1 MVGSLKKV
9 IATAVFFTLI
19 LAQTGNAAT
28 SKPTPKPVASSKST
42 FKASLTYKSSA
53 TKKPVTTTKKYVP
66 RKRIVRKK
74 INVTP
79 SPSPKWPPPNYSH
92 SGTIYAKVPT
102 AEELKGAASN
112 SLALTADLK
121 VCEIH
126 TCGAVFVSSE
136 SGCTY
141 WEVDSVV
148 SQSDANDQKIK
159 KPLGALR
166 TLTYG
171 SKAKTISPILLI
183 SDEPLNDLVSVGGI
197 TAKCWNTSPGGKVP
211 SNTYTP
217 IPNSG

>member
-19 LAQTGNAAT
+19 LVQTGNAAT
-28 SKPTPKPVASSKST
+28 SKPTPKPTVSSKST
-42 FKASLTYKSSA
+42 FKAAL
-53 TKKPVTTTKKYVP
+53 KPKKYVP
-66 RKRIVRKK
+66 RKAVVRKK
-74 INVTP
+74 IKVTP

-112 SLALTADLK
+112 SLTLTADLK

-171 SKAKTISPILLI
+171 SKPKTIATILLI

-197 TAKCWNTSPGGKVP
+197 TAKCWNTTPGGKVP

-217 IPNSG
+217 IPKTD